1 MIKKLIR
8 QMLTAQI
15 LSALTVTLCLLIDSI
30 IIGRFLGVQAIAA
43 YGLANPIL
51 LIIGAF
57 GSALSAGVQ
66 VVCSRSIGRGL
77 KEEANAGY
85 SSAIGLGAVFS
96 IPFALIIF
104 FLSVPVSRVLGAD
117 SEQLLADTAAYI
129 RGFILGAPA
138 TMGALILVPFMQMA
152 GKTTLLIVSVA
163 AMTITDVVMDLL
175 NVTVFHGGM
184 FGMGLASSLS
194 YYAALFIAA
203 AYFLSKK
210 CFFKFSAG
218 LISRAKIKELVTN
231 SIPAIF
237 SMAAS
242 VVMVFGMNRILLFR
256 GGSDAVAAFSVISSI
271 GNASNCI
278 TTGIGG
284 VSLTLTGIFYNEEDG
299 TGLRTMLREL
309 AFQGVI
315 LGCIVGLLLVL
326 IAPFAVGFFITEAGR
341 SRSMAVMGLRLYAL
355 GLMPSCLTGMIKNG
369 YQSAGRELYT
379 EIISTVQNAVFPLLF
394 ALLLSLGTQSPIL
407 TPVWFYFGCAEIM
420 TLLMIC
426 LFVRKQSGDHAW
438 NALNV
443 LLLPEGFTEGNR
455 ETMELDIRSVEQ
467 VTEASEAAYHFCLAQ
482 GADRTLCYR
491 ISLCVEEMAS
501 NVVLHGFTKDK
512 NEHHLSVR
520 LVHKNDRFVLRF
532 RDDCTAFDPVS
543 YVPHGED
550 KMKGMGIRLVMQ
562 LADEVRYTYSINLN
576 NLMILLRDK
585 AGRTEEE
592 AVNV

>member
-1 MIKKLIR
+1 MLKKLIR

-30 IIGRFLGVQAIAA
+30 VIGRFLGVKAIAA

-66 VVCSRSIGRGL
+66 VVCSKSLGRGL
-77 KEEANAGY
+77 QEETNAGY
-85 SSAIGLGAVFS
+85 SSAIGLGAAFS
-96 IPFALIIF
+96 IPFTLIIF
-104 FLSVPVSRVLGAD
+104 FLSVPASKILGAD
-117 SEQLLADTAAYI
+117 TEQLVVDTSAYI

-163 AMTITDVVMDLL
+163 AMTITDIVMDLL
-175 NVTVFHGGM
+175 NVIVFHGGM

-194 YYAALFIAA
+194 YYAALLIAG

-210 CFFKFSAG
+210 CFFKFRPG
-218 LISRAKIKELVTN
+218 LISKAKIKELVTN

-242 VVMVFGMNRILLFR
+242 VVMVFGMNRILLAR

-284 VSLTLTGIFYNEEDG
+284 VSLTLTGIFYNEEDKS
-299 TGLRTMLREL
+299 GLRTMLKEL

-315 LGCIVGLLLVL
+315 LGCAVGLLLVV
-326 IAPFAVGFFITEAGR
+326 IAPPAVGLFITEAGR
-341 SRSMAVMGLRLYAL
+341 SRGMAIMGLRLYAL
-355 GLMPSCLTGMIKNG
+355 GLMPSCLTGLIKNG
-369 YQSAGRELYT
+369 YQSAGKERYT
-379 EIISTVQNAVFPLLF
+379 EVISTVQNAVFPLLF
-394 ALLLSLGTQSPIL
+394 ALLLSINVRSRYMTG
-407 TPVWFYFGCAEIM
+407 VWFYFGSAEIA
-420 TLLMIC
+420 TLLLIC
-426 LFVRKQSGDHAW
+426 LFVRKKSGKPAW
-438 NALNV
+438 EDLNV
-443 LLLPEGFTEGNR
+443 LMLPENFSVKAE
-455 ETMELDIRSVEQ
+455 EMMEVEIRSVEQ
-467 VTEASEAAYHFCLAQ
+467 VTEASEAAYHFCMSQ
-482 GADRTLCYR
+482 SGDRSLSYKL
-491 ISLCVEEMAS
+491 SLCVEEMAS
-501 NVVLHGFTKDK
+501 NVVLHGFTKD
-512 NEHHLSVR
+512 NHEHHLSVR
-520 LVHKNDRFVLRF
+520 LMHKNGRWILRF
-532 RDDCTAFDPVS
+532 RDDCRAFDPIH
-543 YVPHGED
+543 YVPKGDD

-576 NLMILLRDK
+576 NLMIMLKDK
-585 AGRTEEE
+585 Q
-592 AVNV
+592 